1 MTPWEFRGSDRHPKP
16 KPTMGH
22 FTCLHRHID
31 GLRCGRVHSSE
42 SLARKCC
49 ESSGYG
55 EDRYFVKRDRAVIE
69 SNLTNWALEPVSSME
84 EHIEQIRWD
93 LTNDLRGKP
102 LVSLPVEV
110 LEKHADE
117 QHQRAVDGTS
127 TARKRMLAR
136 GRERW
141 LRAAIHHIKSR
152 QGTQEEQAPPQT
164 ETQTDPQTDMQ
175 TNDSDLAVLR
185 RLLGGGTNPEEV
197 KAMAEQAAR
206 DAIAK
211 ACDDGSL
218 TFEVKVQRPDGSSW
232 TPPEGAVHAAFEQTA
247 ALVGLGLPVLLKGPA
262 GTGKSFLAKQVAE
275 ALGLPFAEMSLSG
288 GTAEHHFLGSRLP
301 GKDGS
306 FEHRTTPFL
315 ECYENGGVVL
325 LDEVDACDEN
335 VLLAIN
341 NGIANGR
348 LSVPGRDDAPF
359 AVKHKD
365 FRLIAAANTFGTG
378 PSAMY
383 VGRNQ
388 LDAAFLDRFATLEVD
403 YDQRMERALCSD
415 APQLMQ
421 RWWEI
426 REKADKAKLRRVVST
441 RSLLR
446 SVAMHKSLGW
456 SIDKCIEVFTTSWS
470 DDECRTVGVTR
481 G

>member
-1 MTPWEFRGSDRHPKP
+1 
-16 KPTMGH
+16 MGH

-69 SNLTNWALEPVSSME
+69 SDLTNWAMEPVSSME

-102 LVSLPVEV
+102 LVSIPVEV
-110 LEKHADE
+110 LAKHADE

-164 ETQTDPQTDMQ
+164 EPTTEPTPMQTDTDQ
-175 TNDSDLAVLR
+175 SDLAVLR
-185 RLLGGGTNPEEV
+185 RLLGGGTDQAETRRI
-197 KAMAEQAAR
+197 AEQAAR
-206 DAIAK
+206 DAIAQ
-211 ACDDGSL
+211 AANDGSL
-218 TFEVKVQRPDGSSW
+218 TYKVEVKRPDATTW
-232 TPPEGAVHAAFEQTA
+232 TPPNGAVHDAFEA
-247 ALVGLGLPVLLKGPA
+247 VASWVGINIPVLVKGPA

-288 GTAEHHFLGSRLP
+288 GTAEHHFVGSRLP
-301 GKDGS
+301 GKDGA

-315 ECYENGGVVL
+315 ECYEEGGVVL

-335 VLLAIN
+335 VLLSIN

-348 LSVPGRDDAPF
+348 LAVPGRDDAPF
-359 AVKHKD
+359 AIKHKD
-365 FRLIAAANTFGTG
+365 FRLIAAANTYGTG

-388 LDAAFLDRFATLEVD
+388 LDAAFLDRFAVMDVD
-403 YDQRMERALCSD
+403 YDKKLERALCAD
-415 APQLMQ
+415 APQVAN

-426 REKADKAKLRRVVST
+426 REAATSKQLRRVVST

-446 SVAMHKSLGW
+446 AVVMHKSLGY
-456 SIDKCIEVFTTSWS
+456 SVDKCVEVFTTSWTA
-470 DDECRTVGVTR
+470 DECKAVGVTR

>member
-1 MTPWEFRGSDRHPKP
+1 
-16 KPTMGH
+16 MGH
-22 FTCLHRHID
+22 FTCLHPN
-31 GLRCGRVHSSE
+31 GWNYCGRVHSSE
-42 SLARKCC
+42 ATANKCC
-49 ESSGYG
+49 SSSGVDG
-55 EDRYFVKRDRAVIE
+55 RYVAKRDRTVIE
-69 SNLTNWALEPVSSME
+69 VDHQSWAVRTATENRLPEV
-84 EHIEQIRWD
+84 RWD
-93 LTNDLRGKP
+93 LDNEHRGKMLCEIP
-102 LVSLPVEV
+102 RKH
-110 LEKHADE
+110 LEDTLFE
-117 QHQRAVDGTS
+117 QRRRAEDQDS
-127 TARKRMLAR
+127 TRRKRELAR
-136 GRERW
+136 GRLRW
-141 LRAAIHHIKSR
+141 LTMAAKVYHSDS
-152 QGTQEEQAPPQT
+152 QTQEEQAPPQT
-164 ETQTDPQTDMQ
+164 DTQTDTMQ
-175 TNDSDLAVLR
+175 AQESDLAVLR
-185 RLLGGGTNPEEV
+185 RLLGGGTDTEQV
-197 KAMAEQAAR
+197 KAVAEQAAR

-218 TFEVKVQRPDGSSW
+218 TFEVKVQRPDGSTW
-232 TPPEGAVHAAFEQTA
+232 TPPEGAVHSAFEQTA
-247 ALVGLGLPVLLKGPA
+247 ALVGLALPVLLKGPA

-403 YDQRMERALCSD
+403 YDQRMERALCAD
-415 APQLMQ
+415 ATQLMQ
-421 RWWEI
+421 RWWEM

-446 SVAMHKSLGW
+446 SVTMHKSLGW

-470 DDECRTVGVTR
+470 DDECKTVGVTR